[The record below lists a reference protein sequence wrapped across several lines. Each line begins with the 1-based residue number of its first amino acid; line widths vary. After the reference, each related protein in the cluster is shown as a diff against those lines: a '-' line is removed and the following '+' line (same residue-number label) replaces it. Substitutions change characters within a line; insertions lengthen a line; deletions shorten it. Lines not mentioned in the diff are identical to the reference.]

1 MKRFEIW
8 AEFTDGIETKVETHK
23 SIKRAQN
30 AVDAM
35 NAENR
40 NDIACGYGFPHG
52 VPTYTIRESQ

>member
-23 SIKRAQN
+23 NVKRAQN

-35 NAENR
+35 NAANR

-52 VPTYTIRESQ
+52 VPHYRIRAVQ